1 MTHSELTSLIREVI
15 QEMNEANVTSTGGAS
30 FTPGEGETFATPKF
44 KGKGHRAKK
53 TLTKMGWK
61 YSTNF
66 EQGLKK
72 TYSWYQK
79 AYK

>member
-61 YSTNF
+61 QTKRPKRPSHTKGFDY
-66 EQGLKK
+66 L
-72 TYSWYQK
+72 
-79 AYK
+79 